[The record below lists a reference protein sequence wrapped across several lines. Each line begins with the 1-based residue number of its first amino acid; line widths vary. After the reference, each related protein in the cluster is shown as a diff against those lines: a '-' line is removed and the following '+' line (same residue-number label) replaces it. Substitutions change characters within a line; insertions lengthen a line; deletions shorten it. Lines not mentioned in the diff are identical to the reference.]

1 VIKEGNIMN
10 KITIIA
16 EAAPENK
23 EAMREVCLRWAD
35 VLKEQTKLSSVDI
48 SVSVEVKDSE

>member
-1 VIKEGNIMN
+1 MN